1 MHTDFC
7 GFLHV
12 RYVST
17 DVHFKKSSRI
27 YMAQNICVHQMSCFM
42 LTCLRLARRSVS
54 LFHSIY
60 FCQTAEPCRTDG
72 SVGMKNFG
80 SQSDPYPLMTSH
92 TSFPALFESVR
103 QMTTP
108 AGTKRN
114 KRSALSAKLHF
125 SQAQTIIEEM
135 FFVCKLGMTFS
146 LSTFSVSNLWRANC
160 LVSRNVICLKDTR
173 TKQIFVIH
181 MM

>member
-17 DVHFKKSSRI
+17 DFHFKKSSRI
-27 YMAQNICVHQMSCFM
+27 YMSQNICNHQMSCFM
-42 LTCLRLARRSVS
+42 LTCQRLACRSVS
-54 LFHSIY
+54 LFFSIY

-80 SQSDPYPLMTSH
+80 SQSDPYPLVTSH
-92 TSFPALFESVR
+92 TVSFLPFSQLGPNRLVK
-103 QMTTP
+103 MTTP

-114 KRSALSAKLHF
+114 EPLALSAKLHF
-125 SQAQTIIEEM
+125 SQSQTISEEM
-135 FFVCKLGMTFS
+135 FIVCKL
-146 LSTFSVSNLWRANC
+146 
-160 LVSRNVICLKDTR
+160 
-173 TKQIFVIH
+173 
-181 MM
+181 